1 MGKRILGLFYEKK
14 NETFLKFN
22 VLDRKKE
29 NKGEKKI

>member
-14 NETFLKFN
+14 NEPFLKFN